1 MDRRV
6 LFSLCVLS
14 AIPGISFAQATDT
27 KTTWDSLRTKALEE
41 VVVTG
46 QYEPQSIKNSVYRVR
61 TITNEQIRLRAS
73 TSVENILNTQLGM
86 RFSNDLTLGE
96 SDIQLM
102 GMSGQNVKVL
112 VDGIP
117 LVDRGATKQSLSQ
130 IDVNNIDRIEVVE
143 GPMSVTYGTDALAG
157 VINIIT
163 QKGLADD
170 NLLISARIQ
179 EESAG
184 SEYRA
189 FYDEGTHNGNLAVN
203 WQHRG
208 WLVKASGSRNNFGG
222 WQGLSNGRTL
232 DWNPKDQWLASGTLG
247 YRNGSID
254 TWYRLDF
261 LDEDIYTPG
270 ALNENTGRAVDKNYL
285 SGRYTHTLQAQWGI
299 NERLSFSGSAS
310 YQDYERR
317 TQTIRH
323 DFRNG
328 TSELT
333 SGSGEQDTAGFTSAM
348 FRGTLQYGL
357 SDMVSLQPGV
367 EISSNSGT
375 GQRIVGH
382 PYINDYAF
390 FLSSEIKPTTWMNIR
405 PGLRFIKNSVYDAPP
420 VIPSLNTK
428 FKLSPSVDIRA
439 AYARGFRSPALR
451 ELYFTFYDAN
461 HSISGNE
468 NLKAEYSNSFNT
480 YLTWYGVDLG
490 SWQLS
495 STVGGFYNA
504 FDNLITIGPHPDNPA
519 ANTYINIDKFR
530 TAGGTWEN
538 TLYWKNIE
546 ALIGFSYIGRYNRLS
561 ATETNIPNMVWS
573 PEVNANIMYYIP
585 KWGAGINLFY
595 KFNGQRPDYE
605 ALTQPD
611 GTIAPRRTEINAYH
625 NADISINKNITRY
638 VTLVGG
644 VRNLFD
650 VTRIESTSLVGDGSA
665 HSAAVSSLPV
675 SYGRSFFLGLNLQ
688 WSKNN
693 PQ

>member
-1 MDRRV
+1 MVRFIFV
-6 LFSLCVLS
+6 LLTPC
-14 AIPGISFAQATDT
+14 FAFGQATDT
-27 KTTWDSLRTKALEE
+27 EMWKDSVGVRTLNE

-61 TITNEQIRLRAS
+61 TISNEQIRLRAS
-73 TSVENILNTQLGM
+73 ISVENILNTQLGM
-86 RFSNDLTLGE
+86 RSSNDLTLGE

-117 LVDRGATKQSLSQ
+117 LIDRGATKQSLSQ
-130 IDVNNIDRIEVVE
+130 VDVNNIDRIEVVE

-163 QKGLADD
+163 KKGLTDD
-170 NLLISARIQ
+170 NLLITARIQ

-184 SEYRA
+184 NEYRA
-189 FYDEGTHNGNLAVN
+189 FYNEGTHNGNIGIN

-222 WQGLSNGRTL
+222 WQGLSSGRTL

-247 YRNGSID
+247 YRTGHVE

-270 ALNENTGRAVDKNYL
+270 ALNPNTGAAVDKDYL
-285 SGRYTHTLQAQWGI
+285 SARYTHTLQTHWGI
-299 NERLSFSGSAS
+299 SDRMSFSGAAS
-310 YQDYERR
+310 YQDYQRHTR
-317 TQTIRH
+317 TVRH
-323 DFRNG
+323 DFGSG

-333 SGSGEQDTAGFTSAM
+333 TGSGQQDTASFTSSLL
-348 FRGTLQYGL
+348 RGTLQYKL
-357 SDMVSLQPGV
+357 SENVSFQPGF
-367 EISSNSGT
+367 EISSNNGT
-375 GQRIVGH
+375 GQRVAGS
-382 PYINDYAF
+382 PRINDYAF
-390 FLSSEIKPTTWMNIR
+390 FLSSEIKPMAWMNIR

-428 FKLSPSVDIRA
+428 FTLGPSVDIRA

-480 YLTWYGVDLG
+480 YVTWYSANLG
-490 SWQLS
+490 TWQLS
-495 STVGGFYNA
+495 STIGGFYNA
-504 FDNLITIGPHPDNPA
+504 FNNLITIGVDPDNPA

-530 TAGGTWEN
+530 TAGSTWEN

-546 ALIGFSYIGRYNRLS
+546 AHIGFSYIGRYNQL
-561 ATETNIPNMVWS
+561 AETANNIPDMVWS
-573 PEVNANIMYYIP
+573 PEASANIMYYIP
-585 KWGAGINLFY
+585 KWGTGVNLFY
-595 KFNGQRPDYE
+595 KFNGQRPGYE
-605 ALTQPD
+605 AAVQPD
-611 GTIAPRRTEINAYH
+611 GTVVPSGTHINAYH
-625 NADISINKNITRY
+625 NADISVNKNITSY
-638 VTLVGG
+638 LTLVGG

-665 HSAAVSSLPV
+665 HSSAVSSLPI
-675 SYGRSFFLGLNLQ
+675 SYGRSFFLGLNIQ
-688 WSKNN
+688 WSKNKTSTK
-693 PQ
+693 